1 MQNLKTKIVW
11 ALNDFC
17 KSECSYCPIHARG
30 GPIPPETKEY
40 LRVAQLLID
49 SYGKLN
55 RKIDWAFNGG
65 EPLDM
70 DDIAMLLKLCRTNG
84 NSMELNTNGGKLWMD
99 WWAIEPY
106 VDRLNLTYHYWQN
119 PKLIKYIIDTF
130 KEKKKPINVNVP
142 VRPDHFDEDM
152 DRASLL
158 EEECNMVIPKYIL
171 YNNSDTAGGMFP
183 YTNAQLDKIWLFNK
197 PFNLRKPPEPP
208 PPPKIAPPP
217 KPVPPP
223 PPPPPSK
230 LVLEK
235 QKFETT
241 TFDERYKETYTTSP
255 AFVGQMCNAGIE
267 YLFIGPQG
275 YVKGSDCNNQ
285 PLGNIWHEGWMPPT
299 GPQKCTMIA
308 CASDHDRRITKFP
321 LTDL

>member
-1 MQNLKTKIVW
+1 M
-11 ALNDFC
+11 
-17 KSECSYCPIHARG
+17 G
-30 GPIPPETKEY
+30 
-40 LRVAQLLID
+40 
-49 SYGKLN
+49 
-55 RKIDWAFNGG
+55 RKIDWSFNGG

-70 DDIAMLLKLCRTNG
+70 DDIVMLLKLCRTNS

-130 KEKKKPINVNVP
+130 KEKKKPININVP
-142 VRPDHFDEDM
+142 VRPDYFDEDM

-183 YTNAQLDKIWLFNK
+183 YTNTQLDKIWLFNK
-197 PFNLRKPPEPP
+197 PFNLRKPPEPVQ
-208 PPPKIAPPP
+208 P
-217 KPVPPP
+217 KPPVVHKPITPL

-241 TFDERYKETYTTSP
+241 TFDQRYKETYTSSP
-255 AFVGQMCNAGIE
+255 VFTGQLCNAGIE
-267 YLFIGPQG
+267 HLFIGPQG
-275 YVKGSDCNNQ
+275 WVKGSDCNNQ
-285 PLGNIWHEGWMPPT
+285 PLGNIWHDGWIPPT
-299 GPQKCTMIA
+299 GPQQCNMIA
-308 CASDHDRRITKFP
+308 CASDSDRRLTKFP
-321 LTDL
+321 LPSL